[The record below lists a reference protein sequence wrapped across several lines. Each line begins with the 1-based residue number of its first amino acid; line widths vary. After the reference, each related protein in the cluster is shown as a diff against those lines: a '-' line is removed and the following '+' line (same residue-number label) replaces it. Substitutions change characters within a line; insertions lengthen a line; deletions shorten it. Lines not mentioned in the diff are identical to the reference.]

1 MLMSRGLSQGQSW
14 EGGVS
19 PLQTQEKKMKDYDLL
34 ETAQINSPWN
44 QILRYLS
51 VASYSSILRCADV
64 LCRYIGTILTSDF
77 GYTCE
82 RE

>member
-1 MLMSRGLSQGQSW
+1 
-14 EGGVS
+14 
-19 PLQTQEKKMKDYDLL
+19 MKDYDFL
-34 ETAQINSPWN
+34 ETAQINSSCN

-51 VASYSSILRCADV
+51 VAPYSSILRCADV
-64 LCRYIGTILTSDF
+64 LCRYIGTILTSDI